1 MISIDSAILETNSE
15 KLIFEN
21 RNSIYLSRLAAR
33 ALINSFMK
41 KIFLLLLL
49 FASISGWSQYQWD
62 YGLKLGAANYLG
74 DIGGKEQQRR
84 DLFWDMHLG
93 QTRYAIGAFG
103 RYKFSKRFAV
113 SAGID
118 HMLIQDADEFTTYIP
133 RRARN
138 LNFRNRMFEL
148 SGRAE
153 FTLWYDNDVGNR
165 GFYNPDYKLYGFIGL
180 AAFYSNPQAKLVY
193 DESEKELAYA
203 FGGDTASLAPGEYV
217 NDNWYSLRPLSTEGA
232 TYSNFGIAIP
242 MGIGMYFTFNKS
254 WRIGWEICWRKTFTD
269 YLDDVSTYYNKPN
282 PEDVTTYNLALAL
295 QSQTYQGLLDD
306 QNELLSF
313 EGGNPIYEEI
323 LPSMSINDFRYQA
336 PKDGEE
342 ELEQSPRGLH
352 DPANSLARKDNYV
365 TSQVVVTKLIRGR
378 SKFYKSKYSWVKN
391 RATVRRSRAKF

>member
-1 MISIDSAILETNSE
+1 
-15 KLIFEN
+15 
-21 RNSIYLSRLAAR
+21 
-33 ALINSFMK
+33 MK

-49 FASISGWSQYQWD
+49 FASITGWSQYQWD

-93 QTRYAIGAFG
+93 QTRYAVGAFG
-103 RYKFSKRFAV
+103 RYKFSKRFAL
-113 SAGID
+113 SAGVD
-118 HMLIQDADEFTTYIP
+118 HLLIQDADQFTTYIP

-148 SGRAE
+148 SARAE

-165 GFYNPDYKLYGFIGL
+165 GYYNPDYKLYGFLGL
-180 AAFYSNPQAKLVY
+180 AAFYSNPQARLVY
-193 DESEKELAYA
+193 DESEKEFAASL
-203 FGGDTASLAPGEYV
+203 GGDTASLVPGEYV

-282 PEDVTTYNLALAL
+282 PEDASTYNLSLAL

-323 LPSMSINDFRYQA
+323 LPSMSINDFRYQ
-336 PKDGEE
+336 PPTEGEE

-365 TSQVVVTKLIRGR
+365 TSQIVVTKLIRGR